1 MVHLSRNIDII
12 HVPLENVILLIF
24 SFALE
29 LLIPLLIDVK
39 WVPIEPADV
48 VFLVFR
54 LCDWRLNDL
63 IVWPGLD
70 R

>member
-24 SFALE
+24 SSALE

-39 WVPIEPADV
+39 WVPIEPADDV
-48 VFLVFR
+48 LLAFR

-63 IVWPGLD
+63 IVWPGLN

>member
-1 MVHLSRNIDII
+1 MAHLSRNKDIV
-12 HVPLENVILLIF
+12 HVPLEDVILLVF
-24 SFALE
+24 SSALE

-39 WVPIEPADV
+39 WVPIEPADI

-54 LCDWRLNDL
+54 LCCWCLNDL
-63 IVWPGLD
+63 IVWSWLA